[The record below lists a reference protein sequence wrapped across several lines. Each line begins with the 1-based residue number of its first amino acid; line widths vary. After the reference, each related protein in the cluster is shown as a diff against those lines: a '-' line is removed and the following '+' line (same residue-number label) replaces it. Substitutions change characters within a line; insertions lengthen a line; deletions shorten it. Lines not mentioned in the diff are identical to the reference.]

1 MGHDNIDWKVKPVD
15 VDESKFNAEDFG
27 VFVFPSLIVGIGHVA
42 SGKSTLM
49 YNLIEKFNP
58 VFEGH
63 VIVFSPTFENDPIGH
78 KIKEDDMILEHFAEF
93 SNSILMRVLEVIRD
107 DPNKEQKYLLVFDDI
122 LGLLPKIVQSKEA
135 KFWNNFISTYRHG
148 GGVAHEGQLSLLFFT
163 QYYKDLSPILRAN
176 ASYVMFLGSH
186 SEKHKKQYSEELNA
200 VCDGSDQ
207 KFMELYHQ
215 CKADKY
221 DIMMLDF
228 RNLKVYKNLDQ
239 LVYSRD
245 DQHASEDKK
254 IDLPQEEENDED
266 AE

>member
-1 MGHDNIDWKVKPVD
+1 
-15 VDESKFNAEDFG
+15 
-27 VFVFPSLIVGIGHVA
+27 
-42 SGKSTLM
+42 
-49 YNLIEKFNP
+49 
-58 VFEGH
+58 
-63 VIVFSPTFENDPIGH
+63 
-78 KIKEDDMILEHFAEF
+78 
-93 SNSILMRVLEVIRD
+93 
-107 DPNKEQKYLLVFDDI
+107 
-122 LGLLPKIVQSKEA
+122 
-135 KFWNNFISTYRHG
+135 
-148 GGVAHEGQLSLLFFT
+148 
-163 QYYKDLSPILRAN
+163 
-176 ASYVMFLGSH
+176 MFLGSH